1 MSGNICSTQLCTGGA
16 APGAASSGGRRHSGD
31 INNCNQQWPGDNEVQ
46 PWVMSGDAIVTDD
59 INRAHPKLNLADDE
73 RGAQLSWEQQ
83 YVWSSV

>member
-1 MSGNICSTQLCTGGA
+1 
-16 APGAASSGGRRHSGD
+16 
-31 INNCNQQWPGDNEVQ
+31 
-46 PWVMSGDAIVTDD
+46 MSGDAIVTDD